1 MKKIWIIMTGI
12 ILMLTCFSAC
22 SEEVGTPT
30 DVPSAATTVQNQTI
44 NQSGDK
50 DVSTPSQED
59 LQDAST
65 EISNKNPSLEGSSVP
80 SENSTISTV
89 SNVTTP
95 SENTSPQEN
104 QPVAFEQPAWETD
117 TFYFRANAENG
128 CFAVACTTYQEFLDF
143 LDSDKIRFN
152 LDGAGNQVREPYLS
166 QFPPTYFAQGN
177 SLLIYYYYANNLAT
191 RSCVKEVSFDQG
203 TLAVTIETKAP
214 ASDAVISCDY
224 TPKGYMC
231 KLLNH
236 SEPIDQIRVTVNRLK
251 GDQFIKTETNT
262 HQN

>member
-1 MKKIWIIMTGI
+1 MRNTLLCIGCVIALLVSLIG
-12 ILMLTCFSAC
+12 C
-22 SEEVGTPT
+22 S
-30 DVPSAATTVQNQTI
+30 TTVQPMATPTEGESLSVVSEEQASSVDTP
-44 NQSGDK
+44 SK
-50 DVSTPSQED
+50 DWQPTPESQPEPSVPEASTPSSS
-59 LQDAST
+59 A
-65 EISNKNPSLEGSSVP
+65 PSIEHQH
-80 SENSTISTV
+80 
-89 SNVTTP
+89 TP
-95 SENTSPQEN
+95 SAK
-104 QPVAFEQPAWETD
+104 VIAFEQPARETD

-143 LDSDKIRFN
+143 LDSEKISFN
-152 LDGAGNQVREPYLS
+152 LDGAGNQIREPYLS

-191 RSCVKEVSFDQG
+191 RSCVKEVAFDQG

-214 ASDAVISCDY
+214 ASDAAISCDY

-236 SEPIDQIRVTVNRLK
+236 SEPIDQICVTVNRLK